1 MGWEEEAFWFLPFLE
16 VMLKTCWKAASYLQ
30 LPQVTSPTSLSC
42 RSRWYWKELSV
53 PHPAFWTFHPSPLF
67 YKRGRLVWELPKTI
81 VCTMSLVWQRNCDRR
96 YSVQNYLA
104 VSCCSV
110 AVREWTFLRE
120 EKKIGIPSSSFE
132 HYRLRTPKT
141 SVNTNIYPYNF
152 KSWLQ
157 AWFNLQDFLKSGI
170 GSRLSLGLAAGQVDV
185 FSGYRCM
192 QGCSKAAT

>member
-1 MGWEEEAFWFLPFLE
+1 MLETCILP
-16 VMLKTCWKAASYLQ
+16 AASPGHFPHFTVLQ
-30 LPQVTSPTSLSC
+30 EQVILKRVICASSSL
-42 RSRWYWKELSV
+42 LD
-53 PHPAFWTFHPSPLF
+53 FPSQPLF